1 MEMVIDFIFP
11 GSRITGDG
19 DCSHE
24 MKRHLRLGG
33 KVMTNLGSILRSRD
47 ITLPTKVGLVK
58 AVVFQLVMYG
68 SQSEY
73 KENCALKN
81 LCFLN
86 VVVEKTLES
95 PLDCKEIQPV
105 HPKGIHWKD

>member
-1 MEMVIDFIFP
+1 MEMVIDFMFP

-47 ITLPTKVGLVK
+47 ITLPTKV
-58 AVVFQLVMYG
+58 
-68 SQSEY
+68 
-73 KENCALKN
+73 
-81 LCFLN
+81 
-86 VVVEKTLES
+86 
-95 PLDCKEIQPV
+95 
-105 HPKGIHWKD
+105 